1 MAANDDY
8 ASTSV
13 TRTNDSFVFSISG
26 FGLYPDFVYRYVEAP
41 LDSTAAQLGR
51 LSKEALAGFREI
63 DGAEAENAL
72 AELRRHPL
80 FEETKND
87 WREVCPSV
95 TLIREDQ
102 LRLVGFSGDEKL
114 GETNLKRNPSDTE
127 LGEAILKLLPRAPSK
142 AESAA
147 GKAPKKRA

>member
-41 LDSTAAQLGR
+41 LDSSAAQLGR

-63 DGAEAENAL
+63 DGAEAEKAL

-80 FEETKND
+80 FKETKDD

-95 TLIREDQ
+95 TLIREDA
-102 LRLVGFSGDEKL
+102 LKLVGFAGDEKS
-114 GETNLKRNPSDTE
+114 GETKLKRNPSDTE
-127 LGEAILKLLPRAPSK
+127 LGEAILKLLPSAPSK
-142 AESAA
+142 
-147 GKAPKKRA
+147 KKTPKKRA